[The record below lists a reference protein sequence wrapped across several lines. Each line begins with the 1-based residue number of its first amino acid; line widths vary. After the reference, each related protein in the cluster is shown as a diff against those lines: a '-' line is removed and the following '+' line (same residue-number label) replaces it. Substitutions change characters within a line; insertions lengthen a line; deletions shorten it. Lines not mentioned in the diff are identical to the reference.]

1 MIAMAEKITSWDD
14 LPAIL
19 TAEECAEFLR
29 VHLNTVKRLLYDGEL
44 PGAKVGRQWRIDK
57 RELRTYIEGGKGQ
70 ND

>member
-1 MIAMAEKITSWDD
+1 MIAMADIITNWDD

-19 TAEECAEFLR
+19 TAQECADFLR
-29 VHLNTVKRLLYDGEL
+29 VHLNTVKQLLYDDEL

-57 RELRTYIEGGKGQ
+57 RDLRAYMEARKGQ